1 MMSESPRAGRP
12 RFAQTVLADLIDRIA
27 SGEFAPGAALPA
39 EPELLAEYG
48 VSRGVAR
55 EAVKLLESRGIAR
68 TQHGLGT
75 TVAPYD
81 DWNLLDPLI
90 LSACTR
96 YDSELRIQNELA
108 TLRSSLESELAARAA
123 ASATPEVIRE
133 LDGYLDAMGRAL
145 EDPDQFVGFDFLF
158 HGAIMRMT
166 SSRLIRQ
173 LVRTVH
179 THIRGEEDVS
189 SASVD
194 ELRTTLAEHIAIR
207 DAIAAGDP
215 NAARDTMSRHIS
227 DAWARRSSAL
237 SSLAVKNRSLA
248 HARGR

>member
-1 MMSESPRAGRP
+1 MTSASPRANRP
-12 RFAQTVLADLIDRIA
+12 RFAEMVLADLIDRIA
-27 SGEFAPGAALPA
+27 SGEFAPGASLPA
-39 EPELLAEYG
+39 EPVLLAEYG

-96 YDSELRIQNELA
+96 YDTELRIQNELA
-108 TLRSSLESELAARAA
+108 TLRSSLESELAALAA
-123 ASATPEVIRE
+123 ASASPADIRE
-133 LDGYLDAMGRAL
+133 LDGYLESMRCTLD
-145 EDPDQFVGFDFLF
+145 DPDQFVGFDFLF

-166 SSRLIRQ
+166 PSLLIRQ

-179 THIRGEEDVS
+179 THIRVEEDI
-189 SASVD
+189 SAVPAD
-194 ELRTTLAEHIAIR
+194 ELRTSFNEHVAIR

-215 NAARDTMSRHIS
+215 DLARETMEQHIA
-227 DAWARRSSAL
+227 DAWGRRREALQPRAPDSRSAAL
-237 SSLAVKNRSLA
+237 PR
-248 HARGR
+248 